1 MKYPSSAYVP
11 NAIFERG
18 RAYLVLQDYKNG
30 ESDFNTVI
38 SAYPTSLFASRAIVQ
53 LGLLY
58 YNLGEN
64 DKAIA
69 QFKKVIENYKSTPE
83 ARYAV
88 TGLRNAYVDN
98 NDVDAYFAYIKSVEG
113 YENVD
118 MSEKDSLLYVSGENL
133 YINAKYEKARTAFEN
148 YLNEFPNGSFRENA
162 QFYLAECLMNAR

>member
-1 MKYPSSAYVP
+1 MP

-18 RAYLVLQDYKNG
+18 RAYLVLEDYKNG

-38 SAYPTSLFASRAIVQ
+38 STYPSSPFVPRAIVQ

-83 ARYAV
+83 ARYAM
-88 TGLRNAYVDN
+88 TGLRNSYVDI
-98 NDVDAYFAYIKSVEG
+98 NDVEAYFAYIKTVEG
-113 YENVD
+113 YGDVN
-118 MSEKDSLLYVSGENL
+118 MAEKDSLLYTSGENL
-133 YINAKYEKARTAFEN
+133 YISARYEKARGSFES
-148 YLNEFPNGSFRENA
+148 YLTEFPNGSFSQNA
-162 QFYLAECLMNAR
+162 QFYLAECLRECRQQG